1 MTEKPRNSNRNTARN
16 AQHAARTVAPCLTND
31 STERKTSMKRACFLF
46 SLFAFLGVLTMSSP
60 LEAQV
65 LQKIVRRTCRV
76 ADDIPLRPMEETM
89 SSPGTRK
96 MAQEFMEARKLDAAV
111 PYSRQ
116 LIREIEATSG
126 NLMDPTVMKT
136 LNKLDDAGLEVVM
149 LANHGAKNLTT
160 AVPDIARRAELLR
173 KVDADTLC
181 VIGRFDDLAG
191 EALVFQKTLENPS
204 LIRSPEGMR
213 RVTLDDFGAFFK
225 KFGEKG
231 HDVWMNTIKPNWQ
244 WWVGGTALA
253 AILLTPEEDLDK
265 ALESVGWAVGK
276 VIRTGGRVVEKTAE
290 AAQETLETVGKT
302 AEKSIWAIL
311 RGFCSTWTGSVIL
324 FVSILLIVLYV
335 LSNQLVQSF
344 FRWIGRMCVSIKNF
358 LCPKRS

>member
-1 MTEKPRNSNRNTARN
+1 MTEKPRNANRNTRRN
-16 AQHAARTVAPCLTND
+16 TQHATRTAAPCLTN
-31 STERKTSMKRACFLF
+31 STERKISMKRACFLF

-60 LEAQV
+60 LEAKV
-65 LQKIVRRTCRV
+65 LQKLIRQTSRV

-96 MAQEFMEARKLDAAV
+96 MAQEFMEARKLDAAI

-116 LIREIEATSG
+116 LIREIETTSD
-126 NLMDPTVMKT
+126 NLMDPTVLKT
-136 LNKLDDAGLEVVM
+136 LNKMDDAGLEVVM
-149 LANHGAKNLTT
+149 LANHGAKNITT

-181 VIGRFDDLAG
+181 VIGRFDDLAE
-191 EALVFQKTLENPS
+191 EANVFQKSLTNPE

-225 KFGEKG
+225 KFGQKG
-231 HDVWMNTIKPNWQ
+231 HDFWMNTVKPNWK
-244 WWVGGTALA
+244 WWAGGTALA

-265 ALESVGWAVGK
+265 AIEAVGWAAGK
-276 VIRTGGRVVEKTAE
+276 VIDTAGKVVEKTAE
-290 AAQETLETVGKT
+290 TAGKALEDAGKT
-302 AEKSIWAIL
+302 AEKSVWAIV
-311 RGFCSTWTGSVIL
+311 RGFCSTWTGSAIL

-335 LSNQLVQSF
+335 LSNQVVQWF
-344 FRWIGRMCVSIKNF
+344 FRAIGRMCVSVKNF